1 MIKGPEAH
9 DRPALPEEMPLFPL
23 KTVLFPGGLLPL
35 RIFEPRYVDML
46 RSCMR
51 QQADFGVVLIKEG
64 SEAGAN
70 QVRICEVGTTAHIV
84 DFSQLEDGL
93 LGIVA
98 RGERRFRILN
108 VRTQKDGLHLASV
121 ERFEPDDEVAVPE
134 EFLPLVDMLKEALP
148 QLGEMHK
155 HFALRYHDAAWVA
168 GRVLEILPLQLADK
182 QLCLEMEGA
191 LQRLQQLKPL
201 LKAAENKP

>member
-1 MIKGPEAH
+1 
-9 DRPALPEEMPLFPL
+9 MPLFPL

-35 RIFEPRYVDML
+35 RIFEARYVDML

-51 QQADFGVVLIKEG
+51 QQMDFGVVLIKEG
-64 SEAGAN
+64 SEAGAH
-70 QVRICEVGTTAHIV
+70 QVRICEVGTTAQIV

-155 HFALRYHDAAWVA
+155 HFVLRYDDAAWVA

-182 QLCLEMEGA
+182 QLCLEMDDA

-201 LKAAENKP
+201 LKAARE

>member
-1 MIKGPEAH
+1 MIKGPETR
-9 DRPALPEEMPLFPL
+9 DRPAAVPDEIPLFPL

-35 RIFEPRYVDML
+35 RIFEARYVDML

-51 QQADFGVVLIKEG
+51 QHTDFGVVLIREG
-64 SEAGAN
+64 AEAGPN
-70 QVRICEVGTTAHIV
+70 QVRICDVGTTAQIV

-93 LGIVA
+93 LGVIA
-98 RGERRFRILN
+98 QGARRFRILN
-108 VRTQKDGLHLASV
+108 VRTQKNGLHLGSV
-121 ERFEPDDEVAVPE
+121 EWFAPEDEVAVPE

-155 HFALRYHDAAWVA
+155 HFALRYDDAAWVA

-182 QLCLEMEGA
+182 QLCLEMDGA

-201 LKAAENKP
+201 LKAARE